1 MTSPL
6 QNETHKKWEGRVVNG
21 KFPLHQYLGTSNG
34 RAIFLTELGDGKKAV
49 IKLVPVTSQTKDKLL
64 YQWQRTAKISHPNL
78 LQFHESGR
86 CELNGAS
93 LMLLYAVMEYADVDL
108 ARILAERPI
117 TPAETQEM
125 LKPLLEVLA
134 DVHSR
139 GLVHAQIHPSNIMAV
154 GESIKLSSDSLC
166 TPEEFKALRMSRK
179 ANVYDAPEIA
189 QGEISVAS
197 DVWSLGVTL
206 IEALTLRQPV
216 MATAE
221 GLSTDDLKKIQPVQ
235 PEQIPPPFIDIVRN
249 SLRLEPK
256 TRWNIA
262 EISTRLAFANFMAHT
277 PGIEHA
283 GSKAAQNPDVPQV
296 HAREELLA
304 TKPSEAQRTG
314 VSSVDWDEEPLF
326 AQPQSQAEFVQ
337 AEDAAHLNLVPA
349 ELFEEPAAVAHLSD
363 SALSEA
369 ALRASVLSEP
379 GLEEITAD
387 DLAEEEEDFTADL
400 EPDTFSSEPGKIH
413 VAAGAKKSLP
423 KWAYYAPLI
432 AAALAIVIFIP
443 KHHTAAVPAP
453 EAQVQPVSAPNPQM
467 AMQAAPP
474 VPAPSAAALST
485 RHRSRREREDMEDVA
500 QSRRSRRHHHPSD
513 SPIEQASV
521 MEPAPAAPAQSIPT
535 PAASTPAKNAKDDAK
550 GGIVHQV
557 LPKIPKEIRTGMQGP
572 VLVWVHVAVDP
583 SGHVT
588 QTSFDSAGPNPDIAQ
603 LTQQAAQQWRFSAP
617 QVNGEKVAA
626 EWTLRFTIARD
637 SMRVVPVQVTP

>member
-21 KFPLHQYLGTSNG
+21 KFPLHQYLGTTNG
-34 RAIFLTELGDGKKAV
+34 RAVFLTELSDGKKAV

-64 YQWQRTAKISHPNL
+64 FQWQRIAKISHPNL
-78 LQFHESGR
+78 LQFYESGR

-108 ARILAERPI
+108 ARVLAGRPI

-139 GLVHAQIHPSNIMAV
+139 GLVHAQIHPSNIFAV
-154 GESIKLSSDSLC
+154 GENIKLCSDSLC
-166 TPEEFKALRMSRK
+166 TPEEFKAMRMVRK
-179 ANVYDAPEIA
+179 ATIYDAPEIA

-197 DVWSLGVTL
+197 DVWSLSVTL

-221 GLSTDDLKKIQPVQ
+221 GLSPDDLKKIQPVQ
-235 PEQIPPPFIDIVRN
+235 PEQIPSPFIDIVRN

-256 TRWNIA
+256 LRWNIA

-277 PGIEHA
+277 PGIARVAEPEVMA
-283 GSKAAQNPDVPQV
+283 SSVPQKV
-296 HAREELLA
+296 HAKEPLA
-304 TKPSEAQRTG
+304 QESIATEHTG
-314 VSSVDWDEEPLF
+314 IQSVDWDEEPLF
-326 AQPQSQAEFVQ
+326 ARPQGQAEFVN

-349 ELFEEPAAVAHLSD
+349 ELFEEPAAVAHLSE
-363 SALSEA
+363 SALSE
-369 ALRASVLSEP
+369 SVSSDAELD
-379 GLEEITAD
+379 EITAN
-387 DLAEEEEDFTADL
+387 AEEDEDFAADL
-400 EPDTFSSEPGKIH
+400 EPDTFSVEPNEIH
-413 VAAGAKKSLP
+413 VASGPKKALP
-423 KWAYYAPLI
+423 KWAYYVPFA
-432 AAALAIVIFIP
+432 AAALAIIIFIP
-443 KHHTAAVPAP
+443 KHHSTAAPTQV
-453 EAQVQPVSAPNPQM
+453 AQVQSAAPNPQTM
-467 AMQAAPP
+467 MQAAPSASAP
-474 VPAPSAAALST
+474 IATQAPANT
-485 RHRSRREREDMEDVA
+485 RRSRREREANEDVA
-500 QSRRSRRHHHPSD
+500 QSRRSRRHHHQSD

-521 MEPAPAAPAQSIPT
+521 VEPAPVAAVPASPAPSISA
-535 PAASTPAKNAKDDAK
+535 PAASTVTGNVNTNNNAK

-557 LPKIPKEIRTGMQGP
+557 LPKIPKEVRKDMQNP
-572 VLVWVHVAVDP
+572 VLVWVHVSVDP
-583 SGHVT
+583 AGHVT
-588 QTSFDSAGPNPDIAQ
+588 NTSFDSAGPNPDIAQ
-603 LTQQAAQQWRFSAP
+603 LALQAAQQWRFSAP
-617 QVNGEKVAA
+617 QVKGEKVAA